1 MHFCSIHHNTWTLDF
16 KDYTEKV
23 DLKSRVV
30 FEVLFWKYGLEHVGF
45 HHAETRCD
53 E

>member
-1 MHFCSIHHNTWTLDF
+1 MHFCSVHHNTWTLDF
-16 KDYTEKV
+16 KDYTEKSLV
-23 DLKSRVV
+23 I

-45 HHAETRCD
+45 HHAETRRD